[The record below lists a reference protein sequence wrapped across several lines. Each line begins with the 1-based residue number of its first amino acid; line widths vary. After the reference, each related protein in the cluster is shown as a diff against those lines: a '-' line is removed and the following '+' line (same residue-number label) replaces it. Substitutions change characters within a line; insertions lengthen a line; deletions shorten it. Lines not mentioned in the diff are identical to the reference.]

1 MKLDFFSDT
10 HKKHHKLTFNGGE
23 ILFFCGDL
31 SSRGN
36 LTDIKKFAEFVSK
49 LPYLYKVIIAGNH
62 DFCFENELKE
72 EAEKIFLD
80 HGLIYLN
87 DQSIS
92 LLGLNIHGSPI
103 TPWFHDWAFN
113 RLRGEVIKRHWEMIP
128 DQTDVLITH
137 GPPYGIL
144 DQCYHGERVGCVD
157 LLDRVLKVKP
167 TIHAFGHI
175 HEQYGVIEQDGVK
188 FINACNLNE
197 SYQVVNPVVEILI

>member
-31 SSRGN
+31 SSRGSLN
-36 LTDIKKFAEFVSK
+36 DIKKFAEFVSK

-62 DFCFENELKE
+62 DFCFENELKSD
-72 EAEKIFLD
+72 AEKLFLD
-80 HGLIYLN
+80 NGLIYLN

-113 RLRGEVIKRHWEMIP
+113 RQRGDAIKQHWELIP
-128 DQTDVLITH
+128 EQTDILITH
-137 GPPYGIL
+137 GPPFGIL
-144 DQCYHGERVGCVD
+144 DRCYHGEQVGCVD
-157 LLDRVLKVKP
+157 LLNRVLHVKP
-167 TIHAFGHI
+167 KIHAFGHI
-175 HEQYGVIEQDGVK
+175 HEQYGVIEREGIK